1 MKLADL
7 GEFGLIARLK
17 EKLAAQPE
25 DVIVGIDDD
34 AAVLRSSPDHLT
46 LLTTDALIEGV
57 HFSLDYFDY
66 YQVGWRAM
74 AANLSDI
81 AAMGGEPQ
89 FAVISMGLPKDMPV
103 ASVDDLYD
111 GLQSLA
117 ERSQTA
123 IVGGDTTSSPRG
135 LFLSIAVVGR
145 VEERHL
151 ARRKGAR
158 VGDEIFVTGSV
169 GAARAGYLVL
179 NSEQMIKED
188 RFAALVKKHLTPFPR
203 LQEARFL
210 VQNFPI
216 NAMIDISDG
225 LASEIHHICRCSQVG
240 AMLTANSFPV
250 ETEAIEVAMRS
261 SEEVLDYALY
271 GGEDFELLFAVPPG
285 YADDLVR
292 KFRQSFDLGCTRIG
306 EVRRASAGVE
316 LEMAAG
322 QRVAIEHKGF
332 DHFKPA

>member
-34 AAVLRSSPDHLT
+34 AAVLKSSPDHLT

-57 HFSLDYFDY
+57 HFSLNCFDY

-103 ASVDDLYD
+103 AGVDDLYD

-123 IVGGDTTSSPRG
+123 IVGGDTTSSPGG
-135 LFLSIAVVGR
+135 LFLSLAVVGR

-158 VGDEIFVTGSV
+158 IGDEIFVTGSV

-179 NSEQMIKED
+179 NSERMIKEE
-188 RFAALVKKHLTPFPR
+188 RFATLVKKHLTPFPR

-216 NAMIDISDG
+216 SAMIDISDG
-225 LASEIHHICRCSQVG
+225 LASEVHHICRCSQVG
-240 AMLTANSFPV
+240 AILTANSFPI

-261 SEEVLDYALY
+261 SGQALDYALY

-285 YADDLVR
+285 YAEDLVR
-292 KFRQSFDLGCTRIG
+292 KFKQSFDLPCTRIG

-316 LEMAAG
+316 LEMASG
-322 QRVAIEHKGF
+322 QRVAIESKGF